1 MRLDQMWFLSAAKG
15 RKPSVRRPVLGALL
29 LAIILWL
36 AAPAVASAHAHLVQ
50 ADPAPD
56 GVIAHAPSM
65 ATFLFDEPLNPAL
78 THVRVTDA
86 AGREV
91 AGARGH
97 LAPGSD
103 DELWL
108 LPLPPLPPGTYSA
121 FWTAESATDGH
132 ILSSFY
138 TFQVAPGGGTH
149 HVGAVSGAAA
159 GADGGVAGQPD
170 VTLGGGAV
178 AMALC
183 AALGLMAQALWVG
196 ALAVDLLVL
205 GPARRAPQTPE
216 APLAQAAT
224 PRLWALIRGA
234 PLVAAGALLG
244 EVVILALQ
252 GTGGTWARAL
262 APATLGGILASQNG
276 HLVLARLAIL
286 LVAPSLARRVAVST
300 PTMAPRSRP
309 VRASQALGIVAVPLG
324 MPRWASTRVGIGLLA
339 AVYMLL
345 VALSGH
351 AANVTPA
358 WLSYSI
364 DWLHLVCTAVWVGGM
379 ASLTY
384 GVLPSWRTLQPK
396 GRAAAVLP
404 LLDRF
409 SPVAY
414 VAVAALAL
422 SGVYDAVHHLTAP
435 AMLTGTLY
443 GTFLLIKLGLIS
455 TLMLLSASHVYGLR
469 PHLADLQRRAA
480 RDGQALAGVQTGLR
494 QLIGL
499 LRWETGLGGAVL
511 LATAFM
517 SQTLPA
523 APVVPRTSPTPLTIV
538 GVAAMGALRGEL
550 RVTPPQVGTA
560 TVTLRLWQGGVPV
573 TADTGA
579 AILHLYPAAH
589 PTLRANL
596 TFSGREAGFSARMS
610 LAATGAWRADVL
622 VRTAAVNEYRTLP
635 FAFIVGRGATFV
647 NPRSLSTRG
656 SAGR

>member
-1 MRLDQMWFLSAAKG
+1 M
-15 RKPSVRRPVLGALL
+15 
-29 LAIILWL
+29 
-36 AAPAVASAHAHLVQ
+36 ASAHAHLVQ

-56 GVIAHAPSM
+56 GVIAHAPSV
-65 ATFLFDEPLNPAL
+65 ATFLFDGPLNPAL

-91 AGARGH
+91 AGGRGH
-97 LAPGSD
+97 LARGAD

-108 LPLPPLPPGTYSA
+108 LPLPPLPPGTYSV

-138 TFQVAPGGGTH
+138 TFQVAPGGGTDH
-149 HVGAVSGAAA
+149 AGTVSGAAA
-159 GADGGVAGQPD
+159 GADGGVAGHPD

-178 AMALC
+178 AMALGV
-183 AALGLMAQALWVG
+183 AVGLMAQALWVG
-196 ALAVDLLVL
+196 ALVVDLLVL
-205 GPARRAPQTPE
+205 GPARRAPQSPD
-216 APLAQAAT
+216 ARLAQAAA
-224 PRLWALIRGA
+224 PRLWALICGA
-234 PLVAAGALLG
+234 ALVAAGALMG

-252 GTGGTWARAL
+252 GTGGSWGRAL

-286 LVAPSLARRVAVST
+286 LVAPPLARRVALST
-300 PTMAPRSRP
+300 PSMAPPRSRP
-309 VRASQALGIVAVPLG
+309 VRASQALGIVAAPRGV
-324 MPRWASTRVGIGLLA
+324 PRWAATRPGIGLLA
-339 AVYMLL
+339 AAYMLL

-358 WLSYSI
+358 WLSYPI
-364 DWLHLVCTAVWVGGM
+364 DWLHLVCTAAWVGGM
-379 ASLTY
+379 AALTY
-384 GVLPSWRTLQPK
+384 GVLPAWRTLPPK
-396 GRAAAVLP
+396 ERAAAVLP

-422 SGVYDAVHHLTAP
+422 SGLYDAVHHLSAP

-443 GTFLLIKLGLIS
+443 GSFLLIKLGLIG

-480 RDGQALAGVQTGLR
+480 RDRQALAGVQTGLR
-494 QLIGL
+494 DLVGL
-499 LRWETGLGGAVL
+499 LRWETGVGGAVL

-523 APVVPRTSPTPLTIV
+523 ATVVPRTSPTPLTIV
-538 GVAAMGALRGEL
+538 GVAATGSLRGEL

-560 TVTLRLWQGGVPV
+560 TVTLRLWQHGVPV

-579 AILHLYPAAH
+579 AILHLYPAAQ

-596 TFSGREAGFSARMS
+596 TFSGRGTRFSARTS
-610 LAATGAWRADVL
+610 LATTGAWRADVL
-622 VRTAAVNEYRTLP
+622 VRTAAVDDYRTLP
-635 FAFIVGRGATFV
+635 FAFIVGHSATFV
-647 NPRSLSTRG
+647 TPLALDKRG
-656 SAGR
+656 PAGR

>member
-1 MRLDQMWFLSAAKG
+1 MRMDQMWF
-15 RKPSVRRPVLGALL
+15 RCPNPSVRRPVLGALL
-29 LAIILWL
+29 LAIILSL
-36 AAPAVASAHAHLVQ
+36 AAPSIASAHAHLVQ

-56 GVIAHAPSM
+56 GVIAHAPAV

-91 AGARGH
+91 AGGRGH
-97 LAPGSD
+97 LAPGAD

-108 LPLPPLPPGTYSA
+108 LPLPLLPPGTYSV

-138 TFQVAPGGGTH
+138 TFQVAPTGGTH
-149 HVGAVSGAAA
+149 HAGAVSGAAA

-183 AALGLMAQALWVG
+183 RALGLMAQALWLG
-196 ALAVDLLVL
+196 ALIVDLLVL
-205 GPARRAPQTPE
+205 GPARRAPQSPE
-216 APLAQAAT
+216 ARLAQAAA

-234 PLVAAGALLG
+234 PLVAAGALMG

-252 GTGGTWARAL
+252 GTGGAWGRAL

-286 LVAPSLARRVAVST
+286 LVAPSLARRVAVAI
-300 PTMAPRSRP
+300 PTMAPPRSRP
-309 VRASQALGIVAVPLG
+309 ARAPQALGIVAVPRG
-324 MPRWASTRVGIGLLA
+324 VPRWASTRAGIGLLA
-339 AVYMLL
+339 AAYMLL

-358 WLSYSI
+358 WLSYPI
-364 DWLHLVCTAVWVGGM
+364 DWLHLVCTAAWVGGM
-379 ASLTY
+379 AALTY
-384 GVLPSWRTLQPK
+384 GVLPSCRMLPPK

-422 SGVYDAVHHLTAP
+422 SGLYDAVHHLTAP

-443 GTFLLIKLGLIS
+443 GTFLLIKLGLIG

-469 PHLADLQRRAA
+469 PHLADLQRRAP
-480 RDGQALAGVQTGLR
+480 RDGRALAGVQAGLR
-494 QLIGL
+494 QLVGL
-499 LRWETGLGGAVL
+499 LRWETGVGGAVL

-523 APVVPRTSPTPLTIV
+523 ATVVPRTSPTPLTIV
-538 GVAAMGALRGEL
+538 GVAATGALRGEL
-550 RVTPPQVGTA
+550 RVTLPRVGTA
-560 TVTLRLWQGGVPV
+560 TLTLRLWQHGVPV

-579 AILHLYPAAH
+579 AILHLYPAAQ

-596 TFSGREAGFSARMS
+596 TFSGRGARFTARAS
-610 LAATGAWRADVL
+610 LATTGAWRADVL
-622 VRTAAVNEYRTLP
+622 VRTAAVDKYRTLP
-635 FAFIVGRGATFV
+635 FAFIVGRNATFV
-647 NPRSLSTRG
+647 PPRSLSKSG
-656 SAGR
+656 LAGR